1 MRRRMSGW
9 LFGMLVVLRV
19 SLSPAHA
26 SLIGSM
32 LDAVGRVR
40 EALPVRVE
48 LGPPATLSAAQRDS
62 VRRVRLARLASL
74 AGEQPPAWSED
85 FAILPRGIQLTF
97 RIADTVARD
106 VTVKRRE
113 PSGEW
118 KGLGR
123 VRADKLGRATWRDS
137 TTRFGRTVEL
147 GLALRT
153 AHGTRLVPM
162 PPVELAG
169 AGLALSAR
177 RGTDGAVTLA
187 FQLPN
192 GYPATLELFDV
203 TGRALGA
210 IDVSGFATGAHE
222 VRVPEGL
229 LRERGVYFARLSQR
243 GEAAVDK
250 FVITR

>member
-19 SLSPAHA
+19 SLSPAQA
-26 SLIGSM
+26 SLLDSVR
-32 LDAVGRVR
+32 DAVSRVR
-40 EALPVRVE
+40 DALPVRVA
-48 LGPPATLSAAQRDS
+48 LGPSASLTAAQRDS

-85 FAILPRGIQLTF
+85 FAILPRGVQLTF

-113 PSGEW
+113 PNGEW
-118 KGLGR
+118 KALSR

-162 PPVELAG
+162 PAVELRA
-169 AGLALSAR
+169 AGLTLSAR
-177 RGTDGAVTLA
+177 HGTHGGVTLA
-187 FQLPN
+187 FELPN

-203 TGRALGA
+203 AGRAVGA
-210 IDVSGFATGAHE
+210 IDVRGLATGAHE
-222 VRVPEGL
+222 VRVPDEL
-229 LRERGVYFARLSQR
+229 VRERGVYFARLSQR
-243 GEAAVDK
+243 GESAAEK
-250 FVITR
+250 FVVTR